1 MARSGRPKMRQH
13 VVYWGYGVTTV
24 GRCLMKLIDVGVRQ
38 YRDRARYS
46 LSASEI
52 LTVEPDAGG
61 VGFYIPI
68 RRVDED
74 EARLA
79 LEHLREAVQ
88 RVLDESGMTEEE
100 LSAALD
106 LNRPF
111 DDAPGR

>member
-1 MARSGRPKMRQH
+1 
-13 VVYWGYGVTTV
+13 
-24 GRCLMKLIDVGVRQ
+24 MKHVGVREF
-38 YRDRARYS
+38 RDRATHY
-46 LSASEI
+46 LSGGEI
-52 LTVEPDAGG
+52 LTVERHGRPI
-61 VGFYIPI
+61 GFYIPI

-79 LEHLREAVQ
+79 LERLREAVQ

-111 DDAPGR
+111 DHAPGR